1 MTESLNL
8 LKFLQ
13 VRGILTGLVI
23 LGAAWLV
30 GRFLSRLL
38 DRLGGRFTE
47 RRLQIHLVGT
57 FTRFFLYIGALIA
70 AVLLSFRL
78 SDQMLFAMGGSIA
91 VAVGFALKDLAA
103 SVIAGLTILADKPFQ
118 VGDRVTFA
126 GHYGEVVVIGLR
138 SVRLLTLDDSVVT
151 IPNNKFFSEVV
162 SSGNAGALDMLVQ
175 MDFYVGID
183 QDIASAKRV
192 VAEAL
197 TSTRFGYLAKPW
209 NVLVNQ
215 VVQDAYI
222 AVRLRAK
229 VYVLDVKY
237 EKALETDVTERV
249 LEGFRREGIQ
259 PPAVLHRTL
268 PSAPASPH
276 GAAAGTS
283 SEHRT
288 V

>member
-1 MTESLNL
+1 MMDSLNL

-13 VRGILTGLVI
+13 VRGILTGVVV

-30 GRFLSRLL
+30 GRFLTRLI

-47 RRLQIHLVGT
+47 RSLQIHLVGT
-57 FTRFFLYIGALIA
+57 FTRFFLYISALVA
-70 AVLLSFRL
+70 AVLLSFRF

-103 SVIAGLTILADKPFQ
+103 SLIAGLTILADKPFQ

-126 GHYGEVVVIGLR
+126 GQYGEVIAIGLR
-138 SVRLLTLDDSVVT
+138 SVRLRTLDDSVVT
-151 IPNNKFFSEVV
+151 IPNNKFLSEVV
-162 SSGNAGALDMLVQ
+162 TSGNAGALDMLIQ
-175 MDFYVGID
+175 MDFYVGTD
-183 QDIASAKRV
+183 QDVAHAKRV
-192 VAEAL
+192 VAEAV
-197 TSTRFGYLAKPW
+197 TSTRFAYLAKPW

-249 LEGFRREGIQ
+249 LDGFKREGIQ

-268 PSAPASPH
+268 LPAPAGPPSAGVEA
-276 GAAAGTS
+276 
-283 SEHRT
+283 
-288 V
+288 